1 MRYEAQ
7 IINSLL
13 YPIYGRPGRIVRI
26 LDGEG
31 HSQTM
36 TISAPPPPQA
46 PGAPPPP
53 AAGAKSYTLTKDA
66 TFNIVARITP
76 SFDSR
81 AAEESAFIEQLFQA
95 DPVYLTWFADL
106 YF

>member
-1 MRYEAQ
+1 
-7 IINSLL
+7 
-13 YPIYGRPGRIVRI
+13 
-26 LDGEG
+26 
-31 HSQTM
+31 SQTM

-53 AAGAKSYTLTKDA
+53 AGGPKQYTLTKDA

-106 YF
+106 YFKSKHMPGHAEMAERAKVMLDPKIQQLI